1 MIPNASAAAPH
12 LRFRVDPAWTPQAIE
27 KARAFEVSKY
37 LGAFLAETFPHLLP
51 YLSPILERLA
61 PLRLGHGC
69 RMLRAWG
76 RNYPIKPEE
85 TEAIK
90 LLVDGYYQG
99 TRCIGLPDEMFAGS
113 KALEDGIIKRADG
126 MFWLEEPEEEKHRPV
141 LVMFPE
147 LVSSKEYSET
157 SVDDGTGAGKGK
169 GKKKQ
174 IKPRKCTLAL
184 MYLHEHPDWTDYQI
198 AEAAGCDRASL
209 YRFKGFQKAKAAMKA
224 VREEYRQWDQGE
236 GQWKDED

>member
-1 MIPNASAAAPH
+1 MIPKATAAAPH

-27 KARAFEVSKY
+27 KARAYDVSKY
-37 LGAFLAETFPHLLP
+37 LGAFLAGTFPHLLP

-85 TEAIK
+85 CEAIK

-99 TRCIGLPDEMFAGS
+99 TRCIGLPDETFSES
-113 KALEDGIIKRADG
+113 KALADGIIKKAEG

-147 LVSSKEYSET
+147 LVSTKDYSHGQVGNGKSKQL
-157 SVDDGTGAGKGK
+157 KP
-169 GKKKQ
+169 KKRTQ
-174 IKPRKCTLAL
+174 AL
-184 MYLHEHPDWTDYQI
+184 MFLHEHPEWTDQQI
-198 AEAAGCDRASL
+198 ADAVGCDRASL
-209 YRFKGFQKAKAAMKA
+209 YRMKGFKEAKASMRE

-236 GQWKDED
+236 GRWKDEE